1 MKKFLLFL
9 LIFCMLSG
17 AVSVSAEN
25 YHLTESI
32 SLGETKIITI
42 PKPNGEVD
50 EGWVYFTQEFI
61 FVPEEDGTYRFLVAY
76 EEDSKKPYDFSMG
89 VAGAYRELE
98 NGCEFDAIAGE
109 TYELCFQYNNHDG
122 RYPEFTFYLGTLADA
137 AVPETEAAVTVTEPE
152 ETAPA
157 VETIPVGIPL
167 PDTQTL
173 LCCAAAVVLLAA
185 TVALLIAERKRNTSS
200 DSL

>member
-25 YHLTESI
+25 YYLTESI

-76 EEDSKKPYDFSMG
+76 EDDSKKPYDFSMG
-89 VAGAYRELE
+89 VTTEYHELE
-98 NGCEFDAIAGE
+98 NGCEFNAIAGE
-109 TYELCFQYNNHDG
+109 TYELDFQYNNHDG
-122 RYPEFTFYLGTLADA
+122 RYPTFTFYLGTQQAGM
-137 AVPETEAAVTVTEPE
+137 VPMPE
-152 ETAPA
+152 
-157 VETIPVGIPL
+157 PL
-167 PDTQTL
+167 PVDNIL
-173 LCCAAAVVLLAA
+173 LYCAAGTALFASAA
-185 TVALLIAERKRNTSS
+185 LFAWVALLLIRERNKNN
-200 DSL
+200 

>member
-1 MKKFLLFL
+1 MKKFLLFV

-17 AVSVSAEN
+17 ALSVSAEN

-42 PKPNGEVD
+42 PKPNGKVD
-50 EGWVYFTQEFI
+50 EGWVYFTQEFT

-76 EEDSKKPYDFSMG
+76 EENSKKPYDFSMG

-122 RYPEFTFYLGTLADA
+122 RYPTFTFFLGTQQAGM
-137 AVPETEAAVTVTEPE
+137 VPMPEPL
-152 ETAPA
+152 
-157 VETIPVGIPL
+157 PVGS
-167 PDTQTL
+167 L
-173 LCCAAAVVLLAA
+173 LSDNILLYCAAGTALFASAA
-185 TVALLIAERKRNTSS
+185 LFAWVALLLIRERKKNN
-200 DSL
+200 

>member
-1 MKKFLLFL
+1 MKKFLLSL

-17 AVSVSAEN
+17 ARSNSAEN

-76 EEDSKKPYDFSMG
+76 EENRKKPYDFSMG
-89 VAGAYRELE
+89 VTTEYHELE
-98 NGCEFDAIAGE
+98 NGCEFNAIAGE
-109 TYELCFQYNNHDG
+109 TYELGFQYNNHDG
-122 RYPEFTFYLGTLADA
+122 RYPAFTFYLGTQQAGM
-137 AVPETEAAVTVTEPE
+137 VPMPE
-152 ETAPA
+152 RL
-157 VETIPVGIPL
+157 PVGS
-167 PDTQTL
+167 L
-173 LCCAAAVVLLAA
+173 LSDNILLYCAAGTALFASAALFAWVVLL
-185 TVALLIAERKRNTSS
+185 LIRERKKNN
-200 DSL
+200 